1 MIGFFDS
8 GVGGL
13 TVLEEVHK
21 LMPKYDTV
29 YLGDAVNAPYGKRPH
44 RELVELTW
52 TGVKWL
58 FDKGCDLVIVACNS
72 ASASALREIQQTK
85 LKEYPGKRVL
95 GVIRPT
101 VEELSKKGF
110 KNVLVLSTQTTKD
123 SGAYVAEFK
132 KENSDIHVISRAC
145 RKWASL
151 VEAGAVGTPEMR
163 KEVEKELRAV
173 SDQNFDAVLLAC
185 THYPFLVPDIE
196 TMVPFDVPVYAQGEL
211 VAASLKDYLKRHPE
225 TESKLE
231 KNSNYQ
237 YFTTGN
243 EEAANKIATQ
253 RFGYDVR
260 FNKISKDL

>member
-21 LMPKYDTV
+21 LIPEYDTI
-29 YLGDAVNAPYGKRPH
+29 YLGDSVHAPYGKRPH
-44 RELVELTW
+44 KELVELTW

-58 FDKGCDLVIVACNS
+58 FDQGCDLVIVACNS

-85 LKEYPGKRVL
+85 LSDYPGKRVL

-110 KNVLVLSTQTTKD
+110 KNILVLSTQATKD

-132 KENSDIHVISRAC
+132 KENPDIHVIPHAC
-145 RKWASL
+145 LKWASL

-163 KEVEKELRAV
+163 KEVQKELRKV
-173 SDQNFDAVLLAC
+173 QNQDFDAVLLAC
-185 THYPFLVPDIE
+185 THYPFLIPDIE

-211 VAASLKDYLKRHPE
+211 VAKSLQDYLNRHSE
-225 TESKLE
+225 IESKLE
-231 KNSNYQ
+231 KSAKYQ
-237 YFTTGN
+237 YFTTGD
-243 EEAANKIATQ
+243 KGRVDVIATE
-253 RFGYDVR
+253 RFG
-260 FNKISKDL
+260 FNVHFDTI